1 MSWVDTT
8 ADVELLD
15 VQWADR
21 PDVDTVVQ
29 DLLDA
34 AHVQCQ
40 TYLGAEPE
48 SITAN
53 LKLAEILQ
61 ARALHRSGYVGTGN
75 AVGADFPITVFP
87 MDWNV
92 KRLLR
97 PAPAV
102 PKVG

>member
-1 MSWVDTT
+1 MSWVDITT
-8 ADVELLD
+8 DVELLD

-21 PDVDTVVQ
+21 PDVEAVVQ

-34 AHVQCQ
+34 AHIQCQ
-40 TYLGAEPE
+40 KFLGAEPATV
-48 SITAN
+48 TAN
-53 LKLAEILQ
+53 LKLAEMLQ

-75 AVGADFPITVFP
+75 AAGSEFPVTIFP

-97 PAPAV
+97 PASGV
-102 PKVG
+102 PRVG

>member
-1 MSWVDTT
+1 MSWVDIAT
-8 ADVELLD
+8 DVELLD

-21 PDVDTVVQ
+21 PDVDAVVQ

-34 AHVQCQ
+34 AHVQCLAF
-40 TYLGAEPE
+40 LGAEPVVV
-48 SITAN
+48 TAN
-53 LKLAEILQ
+53 LKLAEMMQ

-75 AVGADFPITVFP
+75 AVGSEFPVTIFP

-92 KRLLR
+92 KRLIR
-97 PAPAV
+97 PASAV